1 MVVSVRDGPGPG
13 PGPLF
18 IFRDRRARPSPAAAA
33 RSERGAGPHLAAAG
47 LEYPRCRRGLSNPSP
62 PPCPGVVLRAGGA
75 SAAGLPTG
83 APAVPRAAA
92 LSAGHWLL
100 GCAESGGPG
109 SILRPPARPW
119 CTETTGPSR
128 SGPGP
133 ARRALCCAWSA
144 VAVGEADAEQCLV
157 PTAWSK
163 SGFFNATTV

>member
-1 MVVSVRDGPGPG
+1 MPWSSRSVMGLGPAQALCLFFGTAAPGP
-13 PGPLF
+13 PPLQ
-18 IFRDRRARPSPAAAA
+18 RREASAEPARTSQQPESNT
-33 RSERGAGPHLAAAG
+33 R
-47 LEYPRCRRGLSNPSP
+47 RRGLSNPSP